1 MNCGP
6 AYAPRLNVEVYRIL
20 DAALRHDMPPVGW
33 RGGMHYVIDELR
45 ALKGPDEATKL
56 AESISVSLHQLEW
69 ARRNGNSASEA
80 EARRALQNSAA
91 AWLNF
96 RILH

>member
-1 MNCGP
+1 MNSGP

-20 DAALRHDMPPVGW
+20 DETLRQEVPPVGW

-45 ALKGPDEATKL
+45 ALKGSGEVARL
-56 AESISVSLHQLEW
+56 AESISLTLHQLEW
-69 ARRNGNSASEA
+69 ARRNRNSASEA
-80 EARRALQNSAA
+80 EAKRALHDAAA